1 MTKALVPRKTNFTNK
16 LILSSAF
23 EVTNPR
29 YQCFNNPSDM
39 GLILKKIFL
48 SMSISFILFSVYSVY
63 IISVP
68 GNIHAWA
75 FSLSPLDLHASRNIR
90 FYFSRNIR
98 FYRSHIS
105 FIHEVLTK
113 VRPCKK
119 KIPKIGT
126 Q

>member
-1 MTKALVPRKTNFTNK
+1 MKLSRKIRSETKLEICQIYDPMQWLK
-16 LILSSAF
+16 
-23 EVTNPR
+23 
-29 YQCFNNPSDM
+29 M
-39 GLILKKIFL
+39 GLILKKVFL
-48 SMSISFILFSVYSVY
+48 SMSILFILFSVYSVY

-105 FIHEVLTK
+105 FIHELLTK
-113 VRPCKK
+113 VRPCRKK
-119 KIPKIGT
+119 RKMRNYKFFLLSWLC
-126 Q
+126 